1 MGIPLTSL
9 IIAGLGAAVL
19 ALLVTTIKLAR
30 SYRALRSRKRSGEVR
45 RGLMTEQWL
54 PFVDPY
60 PWDPQNFRFIGSP
73 IDGVQFE
80 DDRVIFVEFKSGSSQ
95 LSAKQ
100 TRIRELVRAGKVD
113 FREVRL
119 KISRGA
125 FQELQV
131 H

>member
-30 SYRALRSRKRSGEVR
+30 SYLALRTRKRSGEVR
-45 RGLMTEQWL
+45 RGFMTEQWL
-54 PFVDPY
+54 PLVDPY

-119 KISRGA
+119 KIGRGA

-131 H
+131 R